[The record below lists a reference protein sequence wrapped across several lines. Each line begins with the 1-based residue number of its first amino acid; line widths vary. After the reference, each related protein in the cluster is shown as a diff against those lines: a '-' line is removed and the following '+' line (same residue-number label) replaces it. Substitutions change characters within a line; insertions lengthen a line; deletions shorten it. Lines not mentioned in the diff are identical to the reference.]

1 MQNVKELTNLE
12 KTTTGGNTMNT
23 MRIRMWAVVLMLFAC
38 TFVYTSVMSMGPAA
52 ASAPSL
58 AFML

>member
-1 MQNVKELTNLE
+1 
-12 KTTTGGNTMNT
+12 MNT

-38 TFVYTSVMSMGPAA
+38 TFVYTSIMSMGPAA